1 VILIEQGKVS
11 VESTAALNI
20 CRKFD
25 GLWPCFYAFILVPPF
40 LRNALYRLF
49 AKHRY
54 RLFGQKSECLLPTPA
69 QRQRFLS

>member
-1 VILIEQGKVS
+1 MILIEQGKVS

-40 LRNALYRLF
+40 YAMHYIAYLQSIAIVYL
-49 AKHRY
+49 
-54 RLFGQKSECLLPTPA
+54 GKSECLLPTPA